1 MREEPCA
8 GAASC
13 FKHGA
18 EAVGKVAFNGP
29 VGIGEVVM
37 NADVGQ
43 NRVLDALLAAD
54 ACFSLKDLAVKGND
68 LLTLGLRGRA
78 VGAALQA
85 CLDAVI
91 DEVVPNN
98 RAALLAYAAENL
110 QRFANS

>member
-1 MREEPCA
+1 MNKLGIKTVRQLFALHIADTCGQSAICA
-8 GAASC
+8 GRVEVYRQ
-13 FKHGA
+13 A
-18 EAVGKVAFNGP
+18 E
-29 VGIGEVVM
+29 
-37 NADVGQ
+37 
-43 NRVLDALLAAD
+43 RVLNELLAAD

-91 DEVVPNN
+91 DEVVPND